1 MSTRLKTFLDRLIS
15 LDGGFFVGA
24 DQYEQKGPEWRDKCI
39 ALAARLSNTGQL
51 HYDARMWGRV
61 AAYFITSKD
70 EKNSVRTVV
79 RNFKTPLSYIELVA
93 QSLRD
98 GNAITDSFMLRVT
111 GMQVR
116 GPIRMKSFAMT
127 SSIFPPTLN
136 S

>member
-1 MSTRLKTFLDRLIS
+1 
-15 LDGGFFVGA
+15 
-24 DQYEQKGPEWRDKCI
+24 
-39 ALAARLSNTGQL
+39 
-51 HYDARMWGRV
+51 MWGRV

-79 RNFKTPLSYIELVA
+79 RNFKTPLSYIELVT

-98 GNAITDSFMLRVT
+98 GNADYGFFHAPRHWYAGAWVDPDEELCL
-111 GMQVR
+111 
-116 GPIRMKSFAMT
+116 T